1 MNERRLKRKKVNL
14 NSLID
19 DEGRKRQK
27 VCGNIKVYF
36 DGTAIVNAICRM
48 IRRPDIH
55 YVMGACAWFTNK
67 KIISTMANELKG
79 CCIITTRDKI
89 LTAQTTKK
97 KYASLPI
104 YQRSESEVNTAIR
117 YIGNGARGYN
127 KSLMVRSRSPTSSR

>member
-1 MNERRLKRKKVNL
+1 MDERRLKRKKVNL

-19 DEGRKRQK
+19 DEGRKKQK
-27 VCGNIKVYF
+27 VCGNIRVFF
-36 DGTAIVNAICRM
+36 DGNSIVNAICRM
-48 IRRPDIH
+48 IRRPDIE

-67 KIISTMANELKG
+67 KIIQCMSNELKG

-89 LTAQTTKK
+89 LNAKTTKK

-117 YIGNGARGYN
+117 FIGNGARGYN
-127 KSLMVRSRSPTSSR
+127 KSLMVRYH